1 MLKLLKSL
9 PRLLFEAVIV
19 LIVVLDELA
28 RPIYRPLIATVARWR
43 PMQRFEA
50 WVAGHGRFAILILL
64 AVPLAIVEPMKFLA
78 LVWAARGHYASGTLA
93 LGLAYLAS
101 FIVVERIY
109 SAGKPKLMTFPWFAW
124 GVGLMLKMR
133 GAVLEV
139 LRTSALWQGGT
150 RLAARLRAAF
160 ARFRTGP
167 ER

>member
-1 MLKLLKSL
+1 MLRLLTSI
-9 PRLLFEAVIV
+9 PRLLFEAVIA

-28 RPIYRPLIATVARWR
+28 RPVYRPLIAAVARWR
-43 PMQRFEA
+43 LMRRFEA
-50 WVAGHGRFAILILL
+50 WVAGHGRLAILILL

-78 LVWAARGHYASGTLA
+78 VIWAARGHYVTGTLA

-101 FIVVERIY
+101 FVVVERIY

-124 GVGLMLKMR
+124 GVGLMLAVR
-133 GAVLEV
+133 AVVLER
-139 LRTSALWQGGT
+139 LRASPLWQGGA

-160 ARFRTGP
+160 ARFRAGA

>member
-1 MLKLLKSL
+1 MKSL
-9 PRLLFEAVIV
+9 PRLLFEAAIV

-28 RPIYRPLIATVARWR
+28 RPIYRPLIAAVARWR

-50 WVAGHGRFAILILL
+50 WVAGHERFAILVLL

-133 GAVLEV
+133 AAVLEV
-139 LRTSALWQGGT
+139 LRASALWRAGT

-160 ARFRTGP
+160 VRFRTRP